1 MIQKN
6 DRTKEEPNRPAVMAD
21 VAKLVG
27 VSYQTVSR
35 VLHDSPNVRSD
46 TRERVLRAIQQLDY
60 RPNTMARA
68 LVTGRSRTLGVV
80 SFDTSLY
87 GPASTL
93 LGIERAAHEVGYAIS
108 IASLQSIDKASVLGA
123 MERLRSQGT
132 EGIIFLAPQK
142 TAINALLHFPPRVP
156 YVAVEAGPDDSVP
169 VVAVDQFAGAFAATQ
184 HLLHLGHKNVWH
196 IAGPADFLESAPRIA
211 GWKAALKKAAIS
223 PPTILRGDWSARSG
237 YEAGQRL
244 KGIQE
249 ITAVFIAND
258 QMALGFLRVLNE
270 MGLEAPRDI
279 SIVGF
284 DDIPEAAYFTPPLTT
299 VRQNFMEVGR
309 CCLNLLVHQIES
321 GEQPLSMKV
330 APELVVRN
338 STAAPR
344 K

>member
-1 MIQKN
+1 MTQKKN
-6 DRTKEEPNRPAVMAD
+6 MLRTVSDRPAVMAD

-35 VLHDSPNVRSD
+35 VIHDSPNVRSD
-46 TRERVLRAIQQLDY
+46 TRERVLEAIQQLDY

-68 LVTGRSRTLGVV
+68 LVTGRSRTLGVI

-93 LGIERAAHEVGYAIS
+93 VGIERAAHETGYAIS

-123 MERLRSQGT
+123 MERLRCQGT

-169 VVAVDQFAGAFAATQ
+169 LVAVDQFAGAFVATQ
-184 HLLHLGHKNVWH
+184 HLLDLGHKCIWH
-196 IAGPADFLESAPRIA
+196 IAGPADFLSSAPRIA
-211 GWKAALKKAAIS
+211 GWKAALKKAGVR
-223 PPTILRGDWSARSG
+223 PPAILRGDWSARSG
-237 YEAGQRL
+237 YEAGQQL
-244 KGIQE
+244 KEIQE

-258 QMALGFLRVLNE
+258 QMALGFLRVMNE
-270 MGLEAPRDI
+270 MGLESPRDI

-284 DDIPEAAYFTPPLTT
+284 DDIPEAAYFSPPLTT
-299 VRQNFMEVGR
+299 VRQDFMKVGR
-309 CCLNLLVHQIES
+309 CCLNMLVQQIES
-321 GEQPLSMKV
+321 GKQPLSHKV
-330 APELVVRN
+330 APELIVRH
-338 STAAPR
+338 STSAF
-344 K
+344 KK